1 MNYLIVDGVY
11 IDERIDVDVIDLEI
25 PKMATLRND
34 TKNIWGRDGYVNG
47 IENAYE
53 EEDYPIQL
61 LCESAKGRK
70 VVLKQLS
77 TAKREIKINLKSEKY
92 TRIGKVVEHNMEW
105 ISVTSSLHTIT
116 LKLQPFYIVIKELGK
131 MSTPRLN
138 YDNYSDISA
147 MVKLEIT
154 GTENGLGRMAILG
167 AGKQICLIDVTDKGL
182 VIDSLKKEVTYAKG
196 YYAGKPAGSALI
208 GVNEIYSPGTNATA
222 AAYRYVK
229 GSNWRFPFIPPVSEV
244 GKGYALQ
251 VVKKNG
257 LVESPNTVVKATVYE
272 RYLLPHDVFDGMEV

>member
-53 EEDYPIQL
+53 EQDYTIQL
-61 LCESAKGRK
+61 LCESARGRK

-77 TAKREIKINLKSEKY
+77 TAKREIKINLKSKKY

-116 LKLQPFYIVIKELGK
+116 LKLQPFYLVVKELGLL
-131 MSTPRLN
+131 STPRLN
-138 YDNYSDISA
+138 YNNYSDIPA

-154 GTENGLGRMAILG
+154 GTSAGVGRLEIIG
-167 AGKQICLIDVTDKGL
+167 GRNTVCLIDVGQYGL
-182 VIDSLKKEVTYAKG
+182 VVDSLRKEVTYAKG
-196 YYAGKPAGSALI
+196 YYRGKPAGSALI
-208 GVNEIYSPGTNATA
+208 GVNEIYSPGTSATA
-222 AAYRYVK
+222 AAYRYVR
-229 GSNWRFPFIPPVSEV
+229 GSNWRFPYIPPVDEV
-244 GKGYALQ
+244 GTGYAIR
-251 VVKKNG
+251 VAKESTG
-257 LVESPNTVVKATVYE
+257 MESPETKVKATVYE

>member
-53 EEDYPIQL
+53 EQDYTIQI
-61 LCESAKGRK
+61 LCESARGRQI
-70 VVLKQLS
+70 VLKQLS

-92 TRIGKVVEHNMEW
+92 TRIGKVVDHSMEW
-105 ISVTSSLHTIT
+105 ISVSSSLHTIT
-116 LKLQPFYIVIKELGK
+116 LKLQPFYFVIKELGILG
-131 MSTPRLN
+131 TPRLSYKN
-138 YDNYSDISA
+138 ESDITA
-147 MVKLEIT
+147 MVRLEIT
-154 GTENGLGRMAILG
+154 GSGSGIGRMAITG
-167 AGKQICLIDVTDKGL
+167 GRNTICLVDVGQYGL
-182 VIDSLKKEVTYAKG
+182 VVDSLKKEVTYAKG

-208 GVNEIYSPGTNATA
+208 GVNEIYSPGTNATSS
-222 AAYRYVK
+222 AYRYIR
-229 GSNWRFPFIPPVSEV
+229 GSNWRFPYIPPFSEV
-244 GKGYALQ
+244 GSGYAIRIA
-251 VVKKNG
+251 KADTG
-257 LVESPNTVVKATVYE
+257 LESSDTKVKATVYE